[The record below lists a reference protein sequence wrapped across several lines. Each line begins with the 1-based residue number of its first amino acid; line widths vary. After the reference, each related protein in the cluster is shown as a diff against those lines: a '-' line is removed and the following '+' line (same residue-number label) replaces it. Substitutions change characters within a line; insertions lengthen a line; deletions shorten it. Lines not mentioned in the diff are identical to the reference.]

1 MKSLTVKSPAKVNLF
16 LKITGKRKDGYHT
29 LVTLFHRVSLADAL
43 TLRKI
48 PSGIKIKSNAQN
60 LPSDS
65 RNIIWRAFNT
75 LQKVRPFKGGVAV
88 TIKKQIPIGGGMGG
102 GSSNAASFILGL
114 KRLYNLKIPQ
124 KKLYKIGAKLG
135 ADVNF
140 FLADVN
146 QALGVGTG
154 ECIQPLKSKNKL
166 WFVIVTMPKPLL
178 TVKVY
183 KSLNLKRVLAEK
195 SHVLTNQKGIAK
207 LLSGQSF
214 LSYLNVFP
222 ELIRNDL
229 QDACFKLY
237 PDVQRVMNLLEESG
251 LSRTLVSGSGPTV
264 LGLTKSR
271 SDAKKAA
278 NFIKKHSRFHK
289 KIFIAH
295 TV

>member
-1 MKSLTVKSPAKVNLF
+1 MNSLIVKSPAKVNLF

-48 PSGIKIKSNAQN
+48 PSGIKIKSNVQN

-102 GSSNAASFILGL
+102 GSSNAASFMLGFN
-114 KRLYNLKIPQ
+114 RLYQLKISR
-124 KKLYKIGAKLG
+124 KELFKIGSQLG

-146 QALGVGTG
+146 QAVGSG
-154 ECIQPLKSKNKL
+154 AGDKIEPVRCRERL

-183 KSLNLKRVLAEK
+183 KSLDLKCVLAGK
-195 SHVLTNQKGIAK
+195 SRLLTNQKRIAR
-207 LLSGQSF
+207 LLGGQSF
-214 LSYLNVFP
+214 LSHFNVFP
-222 ELIRNDL
+222 ELIHNDL
-229 QDACFKLY
+229 QSACLRLY
-237 PDVQRVMNLLEESG
+237 PNVRKVMRLLDEGGSIKA
-251 LSRTLVSGSGPTV
+251 LVSGSGPTV
-264 LGLTKSR
+264 FGLAKSKR
-271 SDAKKAA
+271 QARQIAA
-278 NFIKKHSRFHK
+278 YLKKHSRFHK
-289 KIFIAH
+289 KIFIAQ